1 MTDSIA
7 THPIVTAWVQAY
19 RKAWET
25 NEPDDIRS
33 LFTEDAEYLTEPYAE
48 PWRGHEGIVASWL
61 EDKDEPGETSFTWEL
76 VAVEGDTGVI
86 RAVTPYQGRATYH
99 NLWIIRF
106 AEDGRASRFTEWWMA
121 ENPT

>member
-7 THPIVTAWVQAY
+7 THPLVTAWVQAY

-33 LFTEDAEYLTEPYAE
+33 LFTEDAEYYTEPYAE
-48 PWRGHEGIVASWL
+48 PWRGHESIVATWL
-61 EDKDEPGETSFTWEL
+61 ENKDEPGETAFTWEL

-99 NLWIIRF
+99 NLWVIRF
-106 AEDGRASRFTEWWMA
+106 AEDGRATRFTEWWMA